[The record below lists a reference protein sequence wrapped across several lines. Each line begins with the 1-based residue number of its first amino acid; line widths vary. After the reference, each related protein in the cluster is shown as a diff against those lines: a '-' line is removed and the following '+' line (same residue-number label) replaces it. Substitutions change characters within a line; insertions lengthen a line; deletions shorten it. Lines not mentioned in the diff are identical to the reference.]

1 MFILLRINRYL
12 PYYFRPYSDLNKK
25 TSMRLQTL
33 FLVAMTALA
42 GCSAQGDTASQQ
54 RASIQKMRNETLNKL
69 YTLQPEARSDIQHA
83 KGYAVFANN
92 SSKILLFGFG
102 SGYGVV
108 RDKATGKDTYMK
120 MAQGGAGLGMGI
132 KQQRTVLVF
141 HDKAA
146 LETFIRQ
153 GYMVGADANAA
164 AKYDD
169 KGIAPIAASAN
180 GVAKDTSSL
189 PSKVNV
195 YEITDKG
202 LAAQAMVN
210 GYKYWPDDELN
221 P

>member
-1 MFILLRINRYL
+1 M
-12 PYYFRPYSDLNKK
+12 K
-25 TSMRLQTL
+25 LQTL
-33 FLVAMTALA
+33 SLAAIVMLA

-54 RASIQKMRNETLNKL
+54 RASIQKMRSETLNKL
-69 YTLQPEARSDIQHA
+69 YALQPEARSDIQHA

-108 RDKATGKDTYMK
+108 RNKATGKDTYMK

-169 KGIAPIAASAN
+169 KGIAPIAASTS
-180 GVAKDTSSL
+180 GVASDTASL

-195 YEITDKG
+195 YDLTEKG
-202 LAAQAMVN
+202 LAAQATIN
-210 GYKYWPDDELN
+210 GYKYWPDAALD

>member
-1 MFILLRINRYL
+1 M
-12 PYYFRPYSDLNKK
+12 K
-25 TSMRLQTL
+25 LQTL
-33 FLVAMTALA
+33 FLAAIVTLA

-54 RASIQKMRNETLNKL
+54 RASIQKMRSETLNKL
-69 YTLQPEARSDIQHA
+69 YALQPEARSDIQHA

-108 RDKATGKDTYMK
+108 RNKATGKDTYMK

-169 KGIAPIAASAN
+169 KGIAPIAASTS
-180 GVAKDTSSL
+180 GVASDTASL

-195 YEITDKG
+195 YHLTEKELST
-202 LAAQAMVN
+202 QATIN
-210 GYKYWPDDELN
+210 GYKYWPDAALD

>member
-1 MFILLRINRYL
+1 M
-12 PYYFRPYSDLNKK
+12 K
-25 TSMRLQTL
+25 LQTL
-33 FLVAMTALA
+33 SLAAIVMLA

-54 RASIQKMRNETLNKL
+54 RASIQKMRSETLNKL
-69 YTLQPEARSDIQHA
+69 YALQPEARSDIQHA

-108 RDKATGKDTYMK
+108 RNKATGKDTYMK

-153 GYMVGADANAA
+153 GYMVAPMRMPPQNMMTKASRRSPPPPAA
-164 AKYDD
+164 WRQ
-169 KGIAPIAASAN
+169 IPPPCPRRS
-180 GVAKDTSSL
+180 TS
-189 PSKVNV
+189 
-195 YEITDKG
+195 TT
-202 LAAQAMVN
+202 
-210 GYKYWPDDELN
+210 
-221 P
+221 

>member
-1 MFILLRINRYL
+1 M
-12 PYYFRPYSDLNKK
+12 K
-25 TSMRLQTL
+25 LQTL
-33 FLVAMTALA
+33 SLAAIVMLA

-54 RASIQKMRNETLNKL
+54 RASIQKMRSETLNKL
-69 YTLQPEARSDIQHA
+69 YALQPEARSDIQHA

-108 RDKATGKDTYMK
+108 RNKATGKDTYMK
-120 MAQGGAGLGMGI
+120 MAHGGAGLGMGI

-169 KGIAPIAASAN
+169 KGIAPIAASTS
-180 GVAKDTSSL
+180 GVASDTASL

-195 YEITDKG
+195 YDLTEKG
-202 LAAQAMVN
+202 LAAQAMIN
-210 GYKYWPDDELN
+210 GYKYWPDAALN

>member
-1 MFILLRINRYL
+1 M
-12 PYYFRPYSDLNKK
+12 K
-25 TSMRLQTL
+25 LQTL
-33 FLVAMTALA
+33 SLAAIVMLA

-54 RASIQKMRNETLNKL
+54 RASIQKMRSETLNKL
-69 YTLQPEARSDIQHA
+69 YALQPEARSDIQHA

-108 RDKATGKDTYMK
+108 RNKATGKDTYMK

-169 KGIAPIAASAN
+169 KGIAPIAASTS
-180 GVAKDTSSL
+180 GVASDTASL
-189 PSKVNV
+189 SSKVNV
-195 YEITDKG
+195 YHLTEKELST
-202 LAAQAMVN
+202 QATIN
-210 GYKYWPDDELN
+210 GYKYWPDAALD

>member
-1 MFILLRINRYL
+1 
-12 PYYFRPYSDLNKK
+12 
-25 TSMRLQTL
+25 MRLQTL

-69 YTLQPEARSDIQHA
+69 YTVQPEARSDIQHA

-169 KGIAPIAASAN
+169 KGIAPIAASTS
-180 GVAKDTSSL
+180 GVASDTASL

-195 YEITDKG
+195 YDLTEKG
-202 LAAQAMVN
+202 LAAQAMIN
-210 GYKYWPDDELN
+210 GYKYWPDAAVN

>member
-1 MFILLRINRYL
+1 MKY
-12 PYYFRPYSDLNKK
+12 
-25 TSMRLQTL
+25 QAL
-33 FLVAMTALA
+33 FLASALALA

-54 RASIQKMRNETLNKL
+54 RASIQKIRSETLSKL
-69 YTLQPEARSDIQHA
+69 YSLYPEARSDIQHA
-83 KGYAVFANN
+83 DGYAVFASN
-92 SSKILLFGFG
+92 SSKILVLGFG

-108 RDKATGKDTYMK
+108 RDLRTGKDTYMK

-169 KGIAPIAASAN
+169 KGIAPIAASTS
-180 GVAKDTSSL
+180 GVASDTASL

-195 YEITDKG
+195 YDLTEKG
-202 LAAQAMVN
+202 LAAQAMIN
-210 GYKYWPDDELN
+210 GYKYWPDAALN

>member
-1 MFILLRINRYL
+1 
-12 PYYFRPYSDLNKK
+12 
-25 TSMRLQTL
+25 MRLQTL

-169 KGIAPIAASAN
+169 KGIAPIAASTS
-180 GVAKDTSSL
+180 GVASDTASL

-195 YEITDKG
+195 YDLTEKG
-202 LAAQAMVN
+202 LAAQAMIN
-210 GYKYWPDDELN
+210 GYKYWPDDALN

>member
-1 MFILLRINRYL
+1 M
-12 PYYFRPYSDLNKK
+12 K
-25 TSMRLQTL
+25 LQTL
-33 FLVAMTALA
+33 SLAAIVMLA

-54 RASIQKMRNETLNKL
+54 RASIQKMRSETLNKL
-69 YTLQPEARSDIQHA
+69 YALQPEARSDIQHA

-108 RDKATGKDTYMK
+108 RNKATGKDTYMK
-120 MAQGGAGLGMGI
+120 MTQGGAGLGMGI

-169 KGIAPIAASAN
+169 KGIAPIAASTS
-180 GVAKDTSSL
+180 GVASDTASL

-195 YEITDKG
+195 YDLTEKG
-202 LAAQAMVN
+202 LAAQAMIN
-210 GYKYWPDDELN
+210 GYKYWPDAALN

>member
-1 MFILLRINRYL
+1 M
-12 PYYFRPYSDLNKK
+12 K
-25 TSMRLQTL
+25 LQTL
-33 FLVAMTALA
+33 SLAAIVMLA

-54 RASIQKMRNETLNKL
+54 RASIQKMRSETLNKL
-69 YTLQPEARSDIQHA
+69 YALQPEARSDIQHA

-108 RDKATGKDTYMK
+108 RNKATGKDTYMK

-169 KGIAPIAASAN
+169 KGIAPIAASAS
-180 GVAKDTSSL
+180 GVASDTASL

-195 YEITDKG
+195 YDLTEKG
-202 LAAQAMVN
+202 LAAQATIN
-210 GYKYWPDDELN
+210 GYKYWPDAALD

>member
-1 MFILLRINRYL
+1 M
-12 PYYFRPYSDLNKK
+12 K
-25 TSMRLQTL
+25 LQTL
-33 FLVAMTALA
+33 SLAAIVMLA

-54 RASIQKMRNETLNKL
+54 RASIQKMRSETLNKL
-69 YTLQPEARSDIQHA
+69 YALQPEARSDIQHA

-108 RDKATGKDTYMK
+108 RNKATGKDTYMK

-132 KQQRTVLVF
+132 KKQRTVLVF

-169 KGIAPIAASAN
+169 KGIAPIAASTS
-180 GVAKDTSSL
+180 GVASDTASL

-195 YEITDKG
+195 YDLTEKG
-202 LAAQAMVN
+202 LAAQAMIN
-210 GYKYWPDDELN
+210 GYKYWPDAALN

>member
-1 MFILLRINRYL
+1 M
-12 PYYFRPYSDLNKK
+12 K
-25 TSMRLQTL
+25 LQTL
-33 FLVAMTALA
+33 SLAAIVMLA
-42 GCSAQGDTASQQ
+42 GCSAQSDTASQQ
-54 RASIQKMRNETLNKL
+54 RASIQKMRSETLNKL
-69 YTLQPEARSDIQHA
+69 YALQPEARSDIQHA

-108 RDKATGKDTYMK
+108 RNKATGKDTYMK

-146 LETFIRQ
+146 LETIIRQ

-169 KGIAPIAASAN
+169 KGIAPIAASTS
-180 GVAKDTSSL
+180 GVASDTASL

-195 YEITDKG
+195 YDLTEKG
-202 LAAQAMVN
+202 LAAQAMIN
-210 GYKYWPDDELN
+210 GYKYWPDAALN

>member
-1 MFILLRINRYL
+1 M
-12 PYYFRPYSDLNKK
+12 K
-25 TSMRLQTL
+25 LQTL
-33 FLVAMTALA
+33 SLAAIVMLA

-54 RASIQKMRNETLNKL
+54 RASIQKMRSETLNKL
-69 YTLQPEARSDIQHA
+69 YALQPEARSDIQHA

-108 RDKATGKDTYMK
+108 RNKATGKDTYMK

-169 KGIAPIAASAN
+169 KGIAPIAASAS
-180 GVAKDTSSL
+180 GVASDTASL

-195 YEITDKG
+195 YDLTEKG
-202 LAAQAMVN
+202 LAAQAMIN
-210 GYKYWPDDELN
+210 GYKYWPDAALN

>member
-1 MFILLRINRYL
+1 M
-12 PYYFRPYSDLNKK
+12 K
-25 TSMRLQTL
+25 LQTL
-33 FLVAMTALA
+33 SLAAIVMLA

-54 RASIQKMRNETLNKL
+54 RGSIQKMRSETLNKL
-69 YTLQPEARSDIQHA
+69 YALQPEARSDIQHA

-108 RDKATGKDTYMK
+108 RNKATGKDTYMK
-120 MAQGGAGLGMGI
+120 MAQGGAGLGIGI

-169 KGIAPIAASAN
+169 KGIAPIAASTS
-180 GVAKDTSSL
+180 GVASDTASL

-195 YEITDKG
+195 YDLTEKG
-202 LAAQAMVN
+202 LAVQATIN
-210 GYKYWPDDELN
+210 GYKYWPDAALD

>member
-1 MFILLRINRYL
+1 
-12 PYYFRPYSDLNKK
+12 
-25 TSMRLQTL
+25 MRLQTL

-69 YTLQPEARSDIQHA
+69 YTVQPEARSDIQHA

-202 LAAQAMVN
+202 LAAQSMVN